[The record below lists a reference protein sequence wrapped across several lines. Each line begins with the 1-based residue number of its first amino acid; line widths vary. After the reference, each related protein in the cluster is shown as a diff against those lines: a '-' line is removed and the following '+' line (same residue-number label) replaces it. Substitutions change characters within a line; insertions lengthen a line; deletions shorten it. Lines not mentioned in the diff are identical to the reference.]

1 MSSAEKPRSWPG
13 PGVERVVGRLSDMVV
28 DHPWRMLLLSLVVLL
43 AGMSGLSKLHF
54 DADSR
59 VFFGEDNPQRNAL
72 EHLEET
78 FGRFNSVVFIVTAK
92 GGDLFTTEVL
102 TAIEELTKR
111 AWQMPYSTRV
121 DSLAT
126 YHRTHA
132 VGDDILVDP
141 LYDDPAVLSAEDLAE
156 LRQIALAQ
164 DELIGRLVS
173 VDGRVSAV
181 AVGVQPPRKSRNE
194 IGEITSFARDLQS
207 DIEARYPG
215 VEVRLSGGVLA
226 DATFAEAGKLDMSSL
241 VPIMGLL
248 IIVALAI
255 GLRSI
260 TATAVTMLVVIC
272 SCLVALGGA
281 AMLGMNLNSATGG
294 SPVIIMTLCIA
305 DCVHMMTTMA
315 INMRAGMSRRDA
327 LANSLRFNA
336 VAIFMTTF
344 TDVLGF
350 MALNFGDSPP
360 LQELGNIVSI
370 GVVAGFFF
378 SVTLAP
384 ALLMLM
390 PKGWH
395 GLAKLGGERSMARFS
410 RFLVSRRRGLIT
422 GYLLVAF
429 GMGLGLTQIIY
440 DDDFIKYF
448 DESFAFRRDTE
459 YLQNNLTGLQVLQ
472 FVLPSGEQD
481 GVARPDYMQK
491 VDAFA
496 EWLRAQPQVAHVTA
510 VSDIVKTLNRNLHG
524 DDPAFDVVPD
534 QRDLIAQLL
543 LFYELSVPFGQ
554 DLTTQI
560 DIAKSTTKLTA
571 QLVHV
576 SAHDIRRIGA
586 AAEGWLAHNAPEMAS
601 PATGLSMA
609 YAYLSKVNVD
619 AMINGTFI
627 ALTLIS
633 ITMFFV
639 LRDWR
644 LAALSLLPNMI
655 PAIQALGL
663 WGWMEGEVNLAV
675 SVVASISFGIIVDD
689 TTHLLAKFAQAR
701 ARGLDR
707 RAATEETLSEVGFAV
722 ILTSFVLVAG
732 FIVLSVSGFAVS
744 HQMGLLTAI
753 TIGIA
758 VFAEFCMMPALLM
771 WSKRSPG

>member
-1 MSSAEKPRSWPG
+1 MSSDSAPRSWPG
-13 PGVERVVGRLSDMVV
+13 PAVERLVNRLSDGIVA
-28 DHPWRMLLLSLVVLL
+28 HPWRALLLALVVLL
-43 AGMSGLSKLHF
+43 AGMSGLTKLRF

-59 VFFGEDNPQRNAL
+59 VFFGADNPQRQAL
-72 EHLEET
+72 DRLEET
-78 FGRFNSVVFIVTAK
+78 FGRFNSVVFIVTAR
-92 GGDLFTTEVL
+92 GGDLFTTDVL
-102 TAIEELTKR
+102 TAIDELTTR
-111 AWQMPYSTRV
+111 AWQLPYSTRV

-126 YHRTHA
+126 HQRTYA
-132 VGDDILVDP
+132 DDDEIIVEP
-141 LYDDPAVLSAEDLAE
+141 LFEDPAGLDAAGLADLKAVV
-156 LRQIALAQ
+156 LAQ
-164 DELIGRLVS
+164 DELLGRLVS
-173 VDGRVSAV
+173 SDARVTAV
-181 AVGVQPPRKSRNE
+181 AVAVQPPRKGR
-194 IGEITSFARDLQS
+194 GEIEEMTRYARGLQAE
-207 DIEARYPG
+207 IAAAHPA
-215 VEVRLSGGVLA
+215 VEIRLTGGVLA
-226 DATFAEAGKLDMSSL
+226 DATFAEAGRLDMAEL

-248 IIVALAI
+248 IVVTLAI
-255 GLRSI
+255 GLRSLA
-260 TATAVTMLVVIC
+260 ATVITMLVVAA
-272 SCLVALGGA
+272 SCLFALGVA
-281 AMLGMNLNSATGG
+281 AHLGISLNSATGG

-305 DCVHMMTTMA
+305 DCVHVMTTMA
-315 INMRAGMSRRDA
+315 IAMRSGMNRRDA
-327 LANSLRFNA
+327 LAKSLCFNA
-336 VAIFMTTF
+336 VAIFMTSF

-384 ALLMLM
+384 ALLLLM
-390 PKGWH
+390 PRDWK
-395 GLAKLGGERSMARFS
+395 GLAHLGGERSMARLS
-410 RFLVSRRRGLIT
+410 RALVSRRRGLIT
-422 GYLLVAF
+422 GYLLLAL
-429 GMGLGLTQIIY
+429 GMGLGLTQIVY

-448 DESFAFRRDTE
+448 DESFEFRRDTE
-459 YLQNNLTGLQVLQ
+459 YLQDNLTGLQVLQ
-472 FVLPSGEQD
+472 FVLPAGEPD
-481 GVARPDYMQK
+481 GVSRPDYLQR

-496 EWLRAQPQVAHVTA
+496 EWLRAQPQVVHVTA

-524 DDPAFDVVPD
+524 DDPAFEVIPE
-534 QRDLIAQLL
+534 QRDLVAQLL

-571 QLVHV
+571 QLVQV
-576 SAHDIRRIGA
+576 SAADIRRIGA
-586 AAEGWLAHNAPEMAS
+586 AAEAWLLANAPEMAS

-619 AMINGTFI
+619 AMIKGTFV

-633 ITMFFV
+633 LTMLLV

-644 LAALSLLPNMI
+644 LALLSLLPNMV

-663 WGWMEGEVNLAV
+663 WGWTVGEVNLAV

-707 RAATEETLSEVGFAV
+707 RAATEETLSEVGLAV
-722 ILTSFVLVAG
+722 ILTSFVLVSG
-732 FIVLSVSGFAVS
+732 FIVLSISGFAVS

-753 TIGIA
+753 TVGIA

-771 WSKRSPG
+771 WSRKGRG

>member
-1 MSSAEKPRSWPG
+1 MSSAEQPRSWPG
-13 PGVERVVGRLSDMVV
+13 PGVERFVVRMATAIV
-28 DHPWRMLLLSLVVLL
+28 DHPWRTLLLSLVVLL
-43 AGMSGLSKLHF
+43 AGMTGLSRLHF

-59 VFFGEDNPQRNAL
+59 VFFGEDNPQRKAL
-72 EHLEET
+72 DHLEET
-78 FGRFNSVVFIVTAK
+78 FGRYNSVAFIVTAK
-92 GGDLFTTEVL
+92 GGNLFTKDVL
-102 TAIEELTKR
+102 EAIDELTRR
-111 AWQMPYSTRV
+111 AWHVPYSTRV
-121 DSLAT
+121 DSIASYT
-126 YHRTHA
+126 RTHA
-132 VGDDILVDP
+132 EGDDIIVEP
-141 LYDDPAVLSAEDLAE
+141 LYEDPADLTPEDLA
-156 LRQIALAQ
+156 RIRAVAIG
-164 DELIGRLVS
+164 DKELISRLVS
-173 VDGRVSAV
+173 ADGRVTV
-181 AVGVQPPRKSRNE
+181 VGVGLQPPRKSRDE
-194 IGEITSFARDLQS
+194 IKEVAQYARDLQAEIDAKFPS
-207 DIEARYPG
+207 
-215 VEVRLSGGVLA
+215 VEIRLTGGVMA
-226 DATFAEAGKLDMSSL
+226 DITFAEAGKLDTSTL

-248 IIVALAI
+248 IILALTI
-255 GLRSI
+255 GMRSF
-260 TATAVTMLVVIC
+260 TATAITMLVVAF

-281 AMLGMNLNSATGG
+281 AILGMNLNSATGG

-305 DCVHMMTTMA
+305 DCVHLMTTMA
-315 INMRAGMSRRDA
+315 VNMRAGMNRRDA
-327 LANSLRFNA
+327 LIHSLRFNA
-336 VAIFMTTF
+336 VAIFMTSF

-390 PKGWH
+390 PRRWN
-395 GLAKLGGERSMARFS
+395 GLKNLGSERSMARFA
-410 RFLVSRRRGLIT
+410 RFLVNRRRGLIT
-422 GYLLVAF
+422 GYLLVAV
-429 GMGLGLTQIIY
+429 GMAIGLTQIIY

-459 YLQNNLTGLQVLQ
+459 YLQDNLTGLQVLQ
-472 FVLPSGEQD
+472 FALPAGEEN
-481 GVARPDYMQK
+481 GIVRPEYLKKLDE
-491 VDAFA
+491 FA

-524 DDPAFDVVPD
+524 DDPAFEVVPD

-543 LFYELSVPFGQ
+543 LFYELSVPYGQ

-586 AAEGWLAHNAPEMAS
+586 SAEEWLRQNAPEMAS
-601 PATGLSMA
+601 IATGLSMA

-619 AMINGTFI
+619 AMINGTFV

-633 ITMFFV
+633 ITMFLV

-644 LAALSLLPNMI
+644 LAALSLLPNLI

-663 WGWMEGEVNLAV
+663 WGWLEGEVNLAV

-701 ARGLDR
+701 AHGLDR
-707 RAATEETLSEVGFAV
+707 RAAAEETLSEVGFAV

-732 FIVLSVSGFAVS
+732 FVVLSVSGFAVS

-758 VFAEFCMMPALLM
+758 IFAEFCMMPALLM

>member
-1 MSSAEKPRSWPG
+1 MSVPATRSWPG
-13 PGVERVVGRLSDMVV
+13 PAVERLVTRLSDWVV
-28 DHPWRMLLLSLVVLL
+28 AHPVRTLLLALVVLL
-43 AGMSGLSKLHF
+43 GGMSGLPKLHF

-59 VFFGEDNPQRNAL
+59 VFFGEDNPQRLAL
-72 EHLEET
+72 DRLEET
-78 FGRFNSVVFIVTAK
+78 FGRFNSVVFVVTAK
-92 GGDLFTTEVL
+92 GGDLFTTDGLSAIDDL
-102 TAIEELTKR
+102 TTR
-111 AWQMPYSTRV
+111 AWQLPYSTRV

-132 VGDDILVDP
+132 AGDEILVEP
-141 LYDDPAVLSAEDLAE
+141 LFEDPALLDAEGLAE
-156 LRQIALAQ
+156 VRRLALGEEQLR
-164 DELIGRLVS
+164 GRLVS
-173 VDGRVSAV
+173 DDGRVTAV
-181 AVGVQPPRKSRNE
+181 AVGVQPPRKSRAE
-194 IGEITSFARDLQS
+194 IGEIAAFARALQAE
-207 DIEARYPG
+207 IQQAHPAI
-215 VEVRLSGGVLA
+215 EVRLTGGVMA
-226 DATFAEAGKLDMSSL
+226 DVTFVEAGRLDMSEL
-241 VPIMGLL
+241 VPIMALL
-248 IIVALAI
+248 IVAALLV
-255 GLRSI
+255 GLKSI
-260 TATAVTMLVVIC
+260 TATLVTVLVVAA
-272 SCLVALGGA
+272 SCLFALGIA
-281 AMLGMNLNSATGG
+281 AHLGITLNSATGG

-305 DCVHMMTTMA
+305 DCVHVMTTMA
-315 INMRAGMSRRDA
+315 INQRAGMSRRDA
-327 LANSLRFNA
+327 LAKALRFNA
-336 VAIFMTTF
+336 VAIFMTSF

-390 PKGWH
+390 PKGWK
-395 GLAKLGGERSMARFS
+395 GLIHLRGERSVARIS
-410 RFLVSRRRGLIT
+410 RALVDRRRGLFT

-429 GMGLGLTQIIY
+429 GMGLGLTQIVY

-448 DESFAFRRDTE
+448 DESFEFRRDTE
-459 YLQNNLTGLQVLQ
+459 YLQDNLTGLQVLQ
-472 FVLPSGEQD
+472 FVLPAGEQD
-481 GVARPDYMQK
+481 GVARPDYMQQ

-496 EWLRAQPQVAHVTA
+496 EWLRAQPQVVHVTA

-524 DDPAFDVVPD
+524 DDPAFEVVPAE
-534 QRDLIAQLL
+534 RDLIAQLL
-543 LFYELSVPFGQ
+543 LFYELSVPYGQ

-576 SAHDIRRIGA
+576 SAADIRRIGA
-586 AAEGWLAHNAPEMAS
+586 EAEAWLRANAPAMAS

-619 AMINGTFI
+619 AMINGTFV

-633 ITMFFV
+633 LTMLLV

-644 LAALSLLPNMI
+644 LALLSLLPNLV
-655 PAIQALGL
+655 PAIQSLGI
-663 WGWMEGEVNLAV
+663 WGWTAGEVNLAV

-722 ILTSFVLVAG
+722 ILTSFVLISG
-732 FIVLSVSGFAVS
+732 FIILSISGFAVS

-753 TIGIA
+753 TVGIA

-771 WSKRSPG
+771 WSRKERR